1 MEKELK
7 EALADENIQVLKSD
21 NICIGSKV
29 LLPNGAVGIIF
40 EETENIE
47 RRGNIHERI
56 KNSN

>member
-40 EETENIE
+40 EETEIME
-47 RRGNIHERI
+47 GKGNIHESI
-56 KNSN
+56 KNCN